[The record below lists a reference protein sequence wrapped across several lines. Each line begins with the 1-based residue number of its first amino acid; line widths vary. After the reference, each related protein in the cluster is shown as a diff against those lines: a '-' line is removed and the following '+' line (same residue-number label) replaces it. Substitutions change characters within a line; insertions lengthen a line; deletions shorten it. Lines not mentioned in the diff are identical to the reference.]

1 MKREKGLLGLVLSLI
16 LGFTLVACGE
26 SASPQEGNETSPPET
41 AKTADT
47 DETASAD
54 EEYNFVFIM
63 QSLANPF
70 YVDMEDGMKLAIE
83 ELKEQGITVN
93 CIAEAPK
100 TETSTEDFI
109 SYVENAIA
117 LQKDAIIITPPDAT
131 ALIPAVVKATEAEIP
146 VFIVDSRLD
155 LKELEA
161 QGGKVETFI
170 GTNSYEAAT
179 LGGITLSEKFAAE
192 GEAGEIVEVAIIE
205 GATGQRN
212 AIDRKEGFLNGIKD
226 FPYMEVVA
234 SQTANWEM
242 EEAYNQTQNI
252 MTSNPDLRAIFVSS
266 DMMGMGV
273 TNAVSDAGKLDQI
286 TIMTFDGLAE
296 GRQAIKDGKVFADV
310 AQFAG
315 DMGYTAIMSA
325 VQKSQDPS
333 TTFSD
338 EIDTKTVVLTIDNVD
353 TE

>member
-1 MKREKGLLGLVLSLI
+1 MERRKGLLGLILSLI
-16 LGFTLVACGE
+16 LGFVLVACGE
-26 SASPQEGNETSPPET
+26 SSVSQGGNDTLNQEPTE
-41 AKTADT
+41 AADT
-47 DETASAD
+47 GEAASAN
-54 EEYNFVFIM
+54 EEYDFVFVM

-70 YVDMEDGMKLAIE
+70 FVDMEDGMKLAIE

-117 LQKDAIIITPPDAT
+117 QQKDAIIITPPDAT
-131 ALIPAVVKATEAEIP
+131 ALIPAVVKATEAGIP
-146 VFIVDSRLD
+146 VFIVDSRLN
-155 LKELEA
+155 LEELES
-161 QGGKVETFI
+161 QGGKIETFI

-179 LGGITLSEKFAAE
+179 LGGIALSEKFAAE
-192 GEAGEIVEVAIIE
+192 GEAGETVEVAIIE

-226 FPYMEVVA
+226 FPYMKVVA
-234 SQTANWEM
+234 SQTAKWEM

-252 MTSNPDLRAIFVSS
+252 MTANPNLKAIFVSS

-296 GRQAIKDGKVFADV
+296 GRQALKDGTIFADV
-310 AQFAG
+310 AQYPG

-333 TTFSD
+333 TTFPD